1 MGANKRLE
9 VAGKAPE
16 AANADAS
23 DNKMDQIRE
32 LMFGGVKSCGKTWP
46 RPWRN
51 CRKPRRC

>member
-9 VAGKAPE
+9 IAGKAPE

-32 LMFGGVKSCGKTWP
+32 LMFGGAKASGAT
-46 RPWRN
+46 
-51 CRKPRRC
+51 